1 MDTPNINL
9 GELIEKGQ
17 NAATNAAKSTV
28 SDISDSVSGQIGLK
42 NEPTTANAQ
51 TQVQG
56 QPQDQAGQQGETA
69 QVQTERTREMVRD
82 FYSPSNDLAQN
93 NPQKTVTEEQQLAQV
108 RQKLYQEQHN
118 ETYYN
123 PLFAYEHNLNK
134 TESKVEELE
143 REDKEKMMELQQ
155 KEADKPPPLAVQR
168 AQTHIE
174 VNPGI
179 AG

>member
-1 MDTPNINL
+1 MNPNDVL

-17 NAATNAAKSTV
+17 TAASNAAKSAV

-42 NEPTTANAQ
+42 NEPTAKAQ

-56 QPQDQAGQQGETA
+56 QPQDQAGQQGETV
-69 QVQTERTREMVRD
+69 QVQTERTREMVRE
-82 FYSPSNDLAQN
+82 FYSPSSDLSQT
-93 NPQKTVTEEQQLAQV
+93 NPQKAATEDQQLAAV

-143 REDKEKMMELQQ
+143 REDKEKMMDLQQ

>member
-17 NAATNAAKSTV
+17 TAASNAAKSTV
-28 SDISDSVSGQIGLK
+28 SDISDSVSGQVGLK
-42 NEPTTANAQ
+42 NEPTAKAQ

-69 QVQTERTREMVRD
+69 QAQTERTREMVRE
-82 FYSPSNDLAQN
+82 FYSPSNDLSQN
-93 NPQKTVTEEQQLAQV
+93 SRQKAVTEEQQLAKV

-143 REDKEKMMELQQ
+143 REDKEKMMDLQQ
-155 KEADKPPPLAVQR
+155 KEADKPPPLVVQR
-168 AQTHIE
+168 AQRHVE
-174 VNPGI
+174 ALPS